1 VRALYAS
8 VLCLGMAVRCLAAT
22 SEVST
27 DSNADACAG
36 AEIQLKSLST
46 NLNRNQFSA
55 AEDRLTVLK
64 AEHPD
69 CSSILLA
76 EARIKASQGAAEAR
90 DLFSRFLKKV
100 PNDPAGLAYFARFLI
115 DQGQYQQAD
124 ELSDAAVS
132 QDVKD
137 PAAVSQDV
145 KDPAALAVRGQLLI
159 MKGQPKQG
167 EELLIKSCELDPDN
181 AESQFQLG
189 VLYDRTKRPGEAVK
203 HFQKVVDLDPG
214 YASAWDYLAL
224 NLEPLGEVDR
234 ADAAYRRG
242 LEVNHEGQ
250 QFDAFLD
257 YNYGRFLAKRNR
269 LAESKLHLDRAV
281 ELVPDYR
288 DTWYDRAKLN
298 LRIGNYAQARS
309 DAERAASLTEETG
322 GILNLQ
328 VYNLLEQIYRRLGE
342 KELADKYANL
352 TRQTPP
358 PTRKG
363 SESTPSQ

>member
-1 VRALYAS
+1 VRALYWS
-8 VLCLGMAVRCLAAT
+8 VLCLGIAVRCIAAT
-22 SEVST
+22 LEVST

-46 NLNRNQFSA
+46 NLNRNEFPA
-55 AEDRLTVLK
+55 AEDRLKLLK

-76 EARIKASQGAAEAR
+76 EGRIKASQGAAEAS
-90 DLFSRFLKKV
+90 DLFSRYLEKV

-115 DQGQYQQAD
+115 DQGQYQRAD
-124 ELSDAAVS
+124 ELSDAALS
-132 QDVKD
+132 QDVNN
-137 PAAVSQDV
+137 
-145 KDPAALAVRGQLLI
+145 PAALAVRGQILI
-159 MKGQPKQG
+159 MKRQPAQG

-189 VLYDRTKRPGEAVK
+189 ALYDRTKRPGEAVK
-203 HFQKVVDLDPG
+203 RFQKVVDLDPG

-257 YNYGRFLAKRNR
+257 YNYGRFLAKRNQ
-269 LAESKLHLDRAV
+269 LAESKLHVDRAV
-281 ELVPDYR
+281 ELVPDDR

-298 LRIGNYAQARS
+298 LRMGNFARARS
-309 DAERAASLTEETG
+309 DAERAASLPEQTG
-322 GILNLQ
+322 GILDLQ
-328 VYNLLEQIYRRLGE
+328 VYTLLEQIYRRLGE
-342 KELADKYANL
+342 KELAEKYANL

-358 PTRKG
+358 PMRKG
-363 SESTPSQ
+363 SELTPPQ

>member
-1 VRALYAS
+1 MRALYWS
-8 VLCLGMAVRCLAAT
+8 VLCLGMAVRCIAA
-22 SEVST
+22 SNEVST

-46 NLNRNQFSA
+46 NLNRNEFSA
-55 AEDRLTVLK
+55 AEDRLTRLK

-90 DLFSRFLKKV
+90 DFFSRYLEKV

-132 QDVKD
+132 QDVNN
-137 PAAVSQDV
+137 
-145 KDPAALAVRGQLLI
+145 PAALAVRGQILI
-159 MKGQPKQG
+159 MKRQPEQG
-167 EELLIKSCELDPDN
+167 EELLIKSCELDPNN

-189 VLYDRTKRPGEAVK
+189 ALYDRTKRPGEAVK
-203 HFQKVVDLDPG
+203 HFEKVVDLDPS

-224 NLEPLGEVDR
+224 NLEPLGEIDR

-250 QFDAFLD
+250 RFDAFLD
-257 YNYGRFLAKRNR
+257 YNYGRLLAKRNQ
-269 LAESKLHLDRAV
+269 LAESKRHLDRGV

-288 DTWYDRAKLN
+288 DTWYERAKLN
-298 LRIGNYAQARS
+298 LRMGNYALARS
-309 DAERAASLTEETG
+309 DAERAAGLPEQNG
-322 GILNLQ
+322 GILDFQ
-328 VYNLLEQIYRRLGE
+328 VYGLLEQIYRRLGE

-352 TRQTPP
+352 ARQMPP

-363 SESTPSQ
+363 FELTPPQ

>member
-1 VRALYAS
+1 MRALYWS
-8 VLCLGMAVRCLAAT
+8 VLCLGIAVRCIAAT
-22 SEVST
+22 LEVST

-46 NLNRNQFSA
+46 NLNRNEFPA
-55 AEDRLTVLK
+55 AEDRLKLLK

-76 EARIKASQGAAEAR
+76 EGRIKASQGAAEAR
-90 DLFSRFLKKV
+90 DLFSRYLEKV
-100 PNDPAGLAYFARFLI
+100 PNDPAGLAYFAHFLI
-115 DQGQYQQAD
+115 DQGQYQRAD
-124 ELSDAAVS
+124 ELSDAALS
-132 QDVKD
+132 QDVNN
-137 PAAVSQDV
+137 
-145 KDPAALAVRGQLLI
+145 PAALAVRGQILI
-159 MKGQPKQG
+159 MKRQPAQG

-189 VLYDRTKRPGEAVK
+189 ALYDRTKRPGEAVK
-203 HFQKVVDLDPG
+203 RFQKVVDLDPG

-257 YNYGRFLAKRNR
+257 YNYGRFLAKRNQ

-281 ELVPDYR
+281 ELVPDDR

-298 LRIGNYAQARS
+298 LRMGNFARARS
-309 DAERAASLTEETG
+309 DAERAASLPEQTG
-322 GILNLQ
+322 GILDLQ
-328 VYNLLEQIYRRLGE
+328 VYTLLEQIYRRLGE
-342 KELADKYANL
+342 KELAEKYANL

-358 PTRKG
+358 PMRKG
-363 SESTPSQ
+363 SELTPPQ

>member
-1 VRALYAS
+1 VRALYWS
-8 VLCLGMAVRCLAAT
+8 VLCLGMAVRCIAAT
-22 SEVST
+22 IEAST

-46 NLNRNQFSA
+46 NLNRNQFSV
-55 AEDRLTVLK
+55 AEDRLTLLK

-76 EARIKASQGAAEAR
+76 EARIKASQNAAAAS
-90 DLFSRFLKKV
+90 DLFSRYLEKV
-100 PNDPAGLAYFARFLI
+100 PTDPAGLAYFARFLI

-124 ELSDAAVS
+124 ELSEAAVS
-132 QDVKD
+132 QDV
-137 PAAVSQDV
+137 SN
-145 KDPAALAVRGQLLI
+145 PAALAVRGQILT
-159 MKGQPKQG
+159 MKRQLEQG

-189 VLYDRTKRPGEAVK
+189 ALYDRTKRPGEAVK

-250 QFDAFLD
+250 HFDAFLD
-257 YNYGRFLAKRNR
+257 YNYGRFLVKRNH

-298 LRIGNYAQARS
+298 LRMGNYTQARS
-309 DAERAASLTEETG
+309 DAERTASLVEQTG
-322 GILNLQ
+322 GILDLQ
-328 VYNLLEQIYRRLGE
+328 VYTLLEQIYRRLGE
-342 KELADKYANL
+342 KELAAKYANL

-363 SESTPSQ
+363 SESKPPQ

>member
-1 VRALYAS
+1 MRALYGS
-8 VLCLGMAVRCLAAT
+8 VLCLGMAVRCIAAT

-55 AEDRLTVLK
+55 AEDRLTLLK

-90 DLFSRFLKKV
+90 DLFSKYLEKV
-100 PNDPAGLAYFARFLI
+100 PNDPAGLAYFAHFLI
-115 DQGQYQQAD
+115 DQGKYQQAD
-124 ELSDAAVS
+124 ELSEAAVS
-132 QDVKD
+132 QDVNN
-137 PAAVSQDV
+137 
-145 KDPAALAVRGQLLI
+145 PAALAVRGQILI
-159 MKGQPKQG
+159 MKGQSKQG
-167 EELLIKSCELDPDN
+167 EELLIMSCELDPDN

-242 LEVNHEGQ
+242 LQVNHEGQ
-250 QFDAFLD
+250 QYDAFLD

-298 LRIGNYAQARS
+298 LRTGNYAQARS

>member
-1 VRALYAS
+1 MRALYWS
-8 VLCLGMAVRCLAAT
+8 VLCLGMAVRCIAAT
-22 SEVST
+22 IEAST

-46 NLNRNQFSA
+46 NLNRNEFSV
-55 AEDRLTVLK
+55 AEDRLTLLK
-64 AEHPD
+64 AEYPD

-76 EARIKASQGAAEAR
+76 EARIKASQNAAAAS
-90 DLFSRFLKKV
+90 DLFSRYLEKV

-132 QDVKD
+132 QDVN
-137 PAAVSQDV
+137 S
-145 KDPAALAVRGQLLI
+145 PAALAVRGQILT
-159 MKGQPKQG
+159 MKRQLEQG
-167 EELLIKSCELDPDN
+167 EELLIKSCELNPDN

-189 VLYDRTKRPGEAVK
+189 ALYDRTKRPGEAVK

-250 QFDAFLD
+250 HFDAFLD
-257 YNYGRFLAKRNR
+257 YNYGRFLAKRNH

-298 LRIGNYAQARS
+298 LRMGNYAQARS
-309 DAERAASLTEETG
+309 DAERAASLVEQTG
-322 GILNLQ
+322 GILDLQ
-328 VYNLLEQIYRRLGE
+328 VYTLLEEIYRRLGE
-342 KELADKYANL
+342 KELAAKYANL

-363 SESTPSQ
+363 SESTPPQ

>member
-1 VRALYAS
+1 MALYGS
-8 VLCLGMAVRCLAAT
+8 VLCLGMAVRCIAAT

-27 DSNADACAG
+27 DSNANACAG

-46 NLNRNQFSA
+46 NLNRNEFSA
-55 AEDRLTVLK
+55 AKDQLTRLK

-76 EARIKASQGAAEAR
+76 EARIKASQGAAEAI
-90 DLFSRFLKKV
+90 DLFSRYLEKY

-115 DQGQYQQAD
+115 DQRQYQKAD
-124 ELSDAAVS
+124 ELSAAAVS
-132 QDVKD
+132 QDVNN
-137 PAAVSQDV
+137 
-145 KDPAALAVRGQLLI
+145 PAALAVRGLI
-159 MKGQPKQG
+159 LTMKRQPKQG

-203 HFQKVVDLDPG
+203 HFQKVLDLDPG

-242 LEVNHEGQ
+242 LEMNHEGQ

-257 YNYGRFLAKRNR
+257 YNYGRFLAKRNH
-269 LAESKLHLDRAV
+269 LGESKLHLDRAV
-281 ELVPDYR
+281 VLVPDYR
-288 DTWYDRAKLN
+288 DSWYDRAKLN
-298 LRIGNYAQARS
+298 LRMGNYAQARW

-322 GILNLQ
+322 GILDLQ

-342 KELADKYANL
+342 KELADKYADL
-352 TRQTPP
+352 TRRTPP

-363 SESTPSQ
+363 SESSQQ

>member
-1 VRALYAS
+1 VRALYGS
-8 VLCLGMAVRCLAAT
+8 VLCLGLAVRCIAAT
-22 SEVST
+22 SELST
-27 DSNADACAG
+27 GSNAEACAG
-36 AEIQLKSLST
+36 AEIQLKSLET
-46 NLNRNQFSA
+46 NLNRNEFSVA
-55 AEDRLTVLK
+55 QDRLTLLK
-64 AEHPD
+64 AEHTD
-69 CSSILLA
+69 CPSILLA
-76 EARIKASQGAAEAR
+76 EARIKASQGAAEAS
-90 DLFSRFLKKV
+90 DLFSRYLEKV
-100 PNDPAGLAYFARFLI
+100 PNDPTGLAYFARFLI
-115 DQGQYQQAD
+115 DHGQYRKAD
-124 ELSDAAVS
+124 ELSDVAVS
-132 QDVKD
+132 QDVKN
-137 PAAVSQDV
+137 
-145 KDPAALAVRGQLLI
+145 PAALTVRGQILI

-167 EELLIKSCELDPDN
+167 EELLTKSCELDPDN

-189 VLYDRTKRPGEAVK
+189 ALYDRTKRPGEAVR

-224 NLEPLGEVDR
+224 NLEPLGELDR

-257 YNYGRFLAKRNR
+257 YNYGRFLAKRNH

-281 ELVPDYR
+281 ELVPDDR

-298 LRIGNYAQARS
+298 LRMGNYAQARS
-309 DAERAASLTEETG
+309 DGERAASLTEQIG
-322 GILNLQ
+322 GILDLQ
-328 VYNLLEQIYRRLGE
+328 VYTLLEQIYRRLGE

-358 PTRKG
+358 PMRKG

>member
-1 VRALYAS
+1 
-8 VLCLGMAVRCLAAT
+8 
-22 SEVST
+22 
-27 DSNADACAG
+27 
-36 AEIQLKSLST
+36 
-46 NLNRNQFSA
+46 
-55 AEDRLTVLK
+55 
-64 AEHPD
+64 
-69 CSSILLA
+69 
-76 EARIKASQGAAEAR
+76 
-90 DLFSRFLKKV
+90 LFSRYLAKV
-100 PNDPAGLAYFARFLI
+100 PNDPAGLAYLHAFSSIRVNI
-115 DQGQYQQAD
+115 NKPTN
-124 ELSDAAVS
+124 SPDAAVS
-132 QDVKD
+132 QDVKIR
-137 PAAVSQDV
+137 
-145 KDPAALAVRGQLLI
+145 ALAVRGQILM

-269 LAESKLHLDRAV
+269 LAESTLHLDRAV

-298 LRIGNYAQARS
+298 LRMGNYAQARS

-363 SESTPSQ
+363 SESTPPQ

>member
-1 VRALYAS
+1 
-8 VLCLGMAVRCLAAT
+8 MAVRCLAT
-22 SEVST
+22 TGEVST
-27 DSNADACAG
+27 DSSADSCAG

-55 AEDRLTVLK
+55 AGDRLKLLK

-90 DLFSRFLKKV
+90 DLFSRYLEKV

-132 QDVKD
+132 QDVKN
-137 PAAVSQDV
+137 
-145 KDPAALAVRGQLLI
+145 PAALAVRGQILI

-203 HFQKVVDLDPG
+203 HFQEVVDLDPG

-298 LRIGNYAQARS
+298 LRMGNYAQARS
-309 DAERAASLTEETG
+309 DAERAASLAEESG

-328 VYNLLEQIYRRLGE
+328 VYNLLEQIYRRMGE

>member
-1 VRALYAS
+1 
-8 VLCLGMAVRCLAAT
+8 MAIQCLAAA

-36 AEIQLKSLST
+36 AETQLESLST
-46 NLNRNQFSA
+46 NLNRNQFSVA
-55 AEDRLTVLK
+55 GDRLKRLK

-76 EARIKASQGAAEAR
+76 EARIKASQGAAEAG
-90 DLFSRFLKKV
+90 DLFTRYLEKV
-100 PNDPAGLAYFARFLI
+100 PNDPAGLAHFARFLI
-115 DQGQYQQAD
+115 DQGKYQQAD

-132 QDVKD
+132 QD
-137 PAAVSQDV
+137 ANN
-145 KDPAALAVRGQLLI
+145 PAALAVRGQILI
-159 MKGQPKQG
+159 MKRQPKQG

-203 HFQKVVDLDPG
+203 HFKKVVDLDPG

-234 ADAAYRRG
+234 ADTAYRRG

-257 YNYGRFLAKRNR
+257 YNYGRFLAKRNH
-269 LAESKLHLDRAV
+269 LAESKRHLDRAV
-281 ELVPDYR
+281 ELVPDDR

-298 LRIGNYAQARS
+298 LRMGNYAQARS
-309 DAERAASLTEETG
+309 DAERAASLVEQTG
-322 GILNLQ
+322 GIIDLQ
-328 VYNLLEQIYRRLGE
+328 VYTLLEQIYRRLGE

-363 SESTPSQ
+363 SESTPPQ